1 MLAEPSQGVRD
12 AHTVVDEGRSDVV
25 KGRRTEV
32 EQRAYRF
39 LSTRWKARTE
49 LIMAYNILPET
60 LDSLV
65 RKGWAVVSTGVCLTH
80 YKKARR

>member
-1 MLAEPSQGVRD
+1 M
-12 AHTVVDEGRSDVV
+12 
-25 KGRRTEV
+25 KGRRTEA

-39 LSTRWKARTE
+39 LSARWKERVV

-65 RKGWAVVSTGVCLTH
+65 EKGWAVVSGAECLLH

>member
-1 MLAEPSQGVRD
+1 M
-12 AHTVVDEGRSDVV
+12 
-25 KGRRTEV
+25 KGRRTEA

-39 LSTRWKARTE
+39 LSTRWKARIA
-49 LIMAYNILPET
+49 LIMAYNISPET

-65 RKGWAVVSTGVCLTH
+65 KKGWAVVSLGGCLTY